1 MRLVR
6 IVKKGSKTIL
16 QRPYRKHEKNTEDNK
31 AHRKCKQLQGKSFSL
46 KKGK

>member
-16 QRPYRKHEKNTEDNK
+16 QRPYRKHEKILKTIKFTENANSCK
-31 AHRKCKQLQGKSFSL
+31 AKAFH
-46 KKGK
+46 